1 MGICW
6 SEPPPPPPVQQIT
19 YRKCL
24 DCGRMNRD
32 EYCQSCLQRNAM
44 SYIAPHQKPSAPP
57 MYPPQPQYTYAQPQ
71 QIYTQPQQ
79 QYTYAQP
86 YTYANVYPQQ
96 QMYYNQQQMNRPSN
110 MGNIATAAVGGYILG
125 SVLEDMMDPN

>member
-6 SEPPPPPPVQQIT
+6 SEPPNSNPPVQQVT
-19 YRKCL
+19 YRKCI

-44 SYIAPHQKPSAPP
+44 SYSYPHEKPSAPP

-71 QIYTQPQQ
+71 QSYTQQ
-79 QYTYAQP
+79 QP
-86 YTYANVYPQQ
+86 YTYAQVYPQQ
-96 QMYYNQQQMNRPSN
+96 QMYYYPQQQVFRPAQQQSN
-110 MGNIATAAVGGYILG
+110 MANIATAAIGGYVLG